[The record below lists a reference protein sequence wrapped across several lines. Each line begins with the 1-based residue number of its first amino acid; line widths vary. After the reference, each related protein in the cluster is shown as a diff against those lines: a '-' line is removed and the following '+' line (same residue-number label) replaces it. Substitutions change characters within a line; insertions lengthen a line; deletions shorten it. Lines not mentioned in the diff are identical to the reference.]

1 MEKSSARWW
10 DLPSAIFL
18 FLTILFSAWR
28 LQSTDWAEG
37 LEHIRSVALLGLVIG
52 LALGQSKFQK
62 RSLIILSIGYMLVVF
77 IWQWFGY
84 IEFSK
89 EESYLGDRL
98 LILTGRLL
106 TGVSEFAAGRPV
118 KDPLFFL
125 ALLYIPYWFTA
136 LASGYQLTRHANALA
151 AALPSGV
158 LMFVIYLNHYTTHDY
173 SWLFGAYLF
182 AAMLLLGRVKYIV
195 DRAKWREQRVQIS
208 AESSMDINNA
218 IMVCA
223 AALILVVW
231 IIPYTLPYNA
241 DARKAWQKVSANWF
255 SKNDQID
262 NMFAA
267 VKKDNV
273 PSSDFYRNELALGTR
288 ATQSDAIAF
297 LVYTPIAARDFPR
310 LYWRGR
316 VYDRFDENRWQTSE
330 VENTK
335 YVPQDGDFK
344 IPDTVQRFNLNFSF
358 SVYIK
363 GQTILYSA
371 AQPIWTSHPASIAH
385 SVISGENAEDEMMDI
400 VALQASP
407 YLEAGET
414 YHANAMLANPTI
426 PELQEA
432 GQEYPEWVT
441 EKYLQLPADFSPRI
455 QALAVDITAD
465 LANPYDQAAAI
476 TDYLRANIEY
486 VPVVSFPEGT
496 TDPLEYFLFESKQ
509 GFCNYYAS
517 SEVLM
522 LRSIGV
528 PARLAV
534 GFAQGEPNLQ
544 NTFFTVRERDAHA
557 WPEVY
562 FPGYGWIEFEPTG
575 NQEPVNR
582 PLEREE
588 KPISQD
594 LANTPPELEAIAQE
608 KPENALELD
617 PQAIGFPT
625 RTQVIELSVTGGIL
639 LIFLTGFLLKKRFA
653 PNVQTSAILKTM
665 VERNG
670 WEAPV
675 WLTRWTLWS
684 ALSPIQKYF
693 HSINISL
700 HWMNAQQAAHI
711 TPAERAGILQ
721 KLIPTA
727 GQSVETLLQ
736 EYQSTLFSRQ
746 PGNVRSARSAAWN
759 ILYQTIYTR
768 LKIFILGYNYKVPQK

>member
-89 EESYLGDRL
+89 EESYLGDRF

-432 GQEYPEWVT
+432 GQEYPEWVI

-727 GQSVETLLQ
+727 GQSVETLLR

>member
-1 MEKSSARWW
+1 M
-10 DLPSAIFL
+10 
-18 FLTILFSAWR
+18 WR

-37 LEHIRSVALLGLVIG
+37 LEHVRNVALLGLGIG
-52 LALGQSKFQK
+52 LILGQSAFQK
-62 RSLIILSIGYMLVVF
+62 RSLLFLSIAYLLVIF

-106 TGVSEFAAGRPV
+106 TGLSEFAAGRPV
-118 KDPLFFL
+118 KDPLIFL
-125 ALLYIPYWFTA
+125 ALLFIPYGCTA
-136 LASGYQLTRHANALA
+136 LFSGYQLTRHANALA
-151 AALPSGV
+151 AALPSGI
-158 LMFVIYLNHYTTHDY
+158 LMFMIHLNHYTTRDY
-173 SWLFGAYLF
+173 SWLFGTYLF
-182 AAMLLLGRVKYIV
+182 AALLLLGRIKYIA
-195 DRAKWREQRVQIS
+195 DRTKWREQRVQVS
-208 AESSMDINNA
+208 AESSIDINNA

-223 AALILVVW
+223 AALILAVW
-231 IIPYTLPYNA
+231 VIPYTLPSYA

-288 ATQSDAIAF
+288 ATQSENIAF
-297 LVYTPIAARDFPR
+297 LVYTPAAAIDFPR

-330 VENTK
+330 LENTR
-335 YVPQDGDFK
+335 YVPQDGDFN
-344 IPDTVQRFNLNFSF
+344 IPDTAQRFNFNFSF

-385 SVISGENAEDEMMDI
+385 AVIPAENTEDEMMDI

-414 YHANAMLANPTI
+414 YHTNAMLANPSI
-426 PELQEA
+426 VELQEA
-432 GQEYPEWVT
+432 GLEYPEWVT
-441 EKYLQLPADFSPRI
+441 EKYLQLPTGFSARI
-455 QALAVDITAD
+455 QALAFDITAD
-465 LANPYDQAAAI
+465 LNNPYDRAAAI
-476 TDYLRANIEY
+476 TNYLRSHIEY
-486 VPVVSFPEGT
+486 LPVVSFPEGT
-496 TDPLEYFLFESKQ
+496 EDPLEYFLFESKK

-517 SEVLM
+517 AEVLM
-522 LRSIGV
+522 LRSVGI

-544 NTFFTVRERDAHA
+544 NTFYTVRERDAHA

-588 KPISQD
+588 KPVTAGPI
-594 LANTPPELEAIAQE
+594 NNPPELEAIPQE
-608 KPENALELD
+608 KPENALELE
-617 PQAIGFPT
+617 PQAVGFPT
-625 RTQVIELSVTGGIL
+625 RAHIIELSIAGGICL
-639 LIFLTGFLLKKRFA
+639 LFFTAFLLKRRYA
-653 PNVQTSAILKTM
+653 PNLQTSVILKTV

-670 WEAPV
+670 WEAPA

-693 HSINISL
+693 HSVNISL
-700 HWMNAQQAAHI
+700 RWMKAQQSVHV
-711 TPAERAGILQ
+711 TPAERASILQ
-721 KLIPTA
+721 GLIPSA
-727 GQSVETLLQ
+727 SASVETLLR
-736 EYQSTLFSRQ
+736 EYQAALFSKRR
-746 PGNVRSARSAAWN
+746 GNPRLARSAASN
-759 ILYQTIYTR
+759 ILYQTMYAR
-768 LKIFILGYNYKVPQK
+768 LKIFILGYN